1 MIKRTTP
8 KLAEFIANLLGTPA
22 SVERSRSRRLREA
35 GMLSQYGHGRGAA
48 AATSKDAALMLLV
61 SATGIPPL
69 HALAMGKAIAK
80 CTLQHVR
87 VAGNIYVR
95 NDINLEDAGFANTL
109 VDQLAAFID
118 SGDWQPKLDISL
130 YWDGMSVRMTDENQE
145 NQLVDYDLGGTD
157 DEFQRLIPLFGPGSE
172 ALSNHYQLDGRAVRE
187 LGIWLNG
194 ELEVVAGDDNEAA

>member
-1 MIKRTTP
+1 M
-8 KLAEFIANLLGTPA
+8 
-22 SVERSRSRRLREA
+22 
-35 GMLSQYGHGRGAA
+35 
-48 AATSKDAALMLLV
+48 
-61 SATGIPPL
+61 
-69 HALAMGKAIAK
+69 
-80 CTLQHVR
+80 
-87 VAGNIYVR
+87 
-95 NDINLEDAGFANTL
+95 

-118 SGDWQPKLDISL
+118 SGDWQPELDISL

-187 LGIWLNG
+187 LGKWLNG